1 MVDVHSVAPFMN
13 ILARGF
19 LTFAVACAVALPAA
33 AQDGPTPVTVEPQGP
48 TPSSNASA
56 SAQVGEGLQFG
67 RKQLKALFGGL
78 AGIPMWALVGCSVL
92 TVTFVLERLVVLQ
105 ARRVAPKVFTSRFLK
120 RLREEELDDANV
132 RELVKICRDHHSP
145 IAQFFAIVVENHGR
159 SSFEIRTAVTD
170 VADSELFHLRKHIR
184 AIAGLATLAPLLGLF
199 GTVIGMIDAFHALS
213 QQAGAG
219 KTELL
224 AAGISL
230 ALVATASGLGVA
242 IVASVMYYFLQ
253 GKVDQRIQE
262 LDVLTNQAISLVASD
277 GRIEFDRKR
286 RRPAEEPKAKEP
298 VARPEPARRS

>member
-1 MVDVHSVAPFMN
+1 MRMFRFGLLLFVAM
-13 ILARGF
+13 
-19 LTFAVACAVALPAA
+19 TAA
-33 AQDGPTPVTVEPQGP
+33 APVVAQDGPGPIRVEPNGP
-48 TPSSNASA
+48 GPAPGGA
-56 SAQVGEGLQFG
+56 PAHVGEGLQFG
-67 RKQLKALFGGL
+67 RKQLKALFGGM

-105 ARRVAPKVFTSRFLK
+105 SRRVAPKVFTSRFLK
-120 RLREEELDDANV
+120 RLREEELDSGMV
-132 RELVKICRDHHSP
+132 RELVQICRDHRSP
-145 IAQFFAIVVENHGR
+145 IAHFFAIVVENHGR

-184 AIAGLATLAPLLGLF
+184 AISALATLAPLLGLF

-224 AAGISL
+224 ASGISL

-242 IVASVMYYFLQ
+242 IVSSVMYYFLQ
-253 GKVDQRIQE
+253 GKVDQRIQD
-262 LDVLTNQAISLVASD
+262 LDVLTNQAIALVASD

-286 RRPAEEPKAKEP
+286 RRPAEEPRVKEP
-298 VARPEPARRS
+298 VSRTPEAAGRRT